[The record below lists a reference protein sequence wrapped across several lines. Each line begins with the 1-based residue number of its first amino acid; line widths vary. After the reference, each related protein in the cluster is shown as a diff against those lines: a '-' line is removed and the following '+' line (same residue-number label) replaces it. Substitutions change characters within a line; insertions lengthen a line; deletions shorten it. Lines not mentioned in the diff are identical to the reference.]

1 MKKIV
6 FTVLIT
12 WMVITTN
19 ALTDKIDCTQ
29 FDKVSA
35 KYIEGSA
42 KNLKEKSSE
51 LKLKATVG
59 AEELKEKITI
69 NAKSGK
75 KKFDKKPWI
84 DFTKFFKLVKMADG
98 DKDKLR
104 QMYLHFAGGTISR
117 THSDS
122 RGCQTRP

>member
-1 MKKIV
+1 MKKII
-6 FTVLIT
+6 FISLFSWVLIT
-12 WMVITTN
+12 SN
-19 ALTDKIDCTQ
+19 AIAEKIDCSQ

-35 KYIEGSA
+35 KYLECSA

-75 KKFDKKPWI
+75 KKFDKLNLKE
-84 DFTKFFKLVKMADG
+84 KLVKFKNSKTLIEFME
-98 DKDKLR
+98 K
-104 QMYLHFAGGTISR
+104 
-117 THSDS
+117 
-122 RGCQTRP
+122 